1 MRLEAVGL
9 LRVDLLQLAAQ
20 REVARLEQRRG
31 HRPEGNVD
39 ERHGEE
45 EHLAGV
51 GVGVRV
57 RVEFRVKVRARGEE
71 AHLVGVVGGHVAGE
85 LVDPV
90 LGGP

>member
-1 MRLEAVGL
+1 MRLEAGGF

-20 REVARLEQRRG
+20 REVARLEKRRG

-57 RVEFRVKVRARGEE
+57 RVGVRARGEE
-71 AHLVGVVGGHVAGE
+71 AHLVCVIGGHMAGE

>member
-1 MRLEAVGL
+1 MQRCFRRKAGRLEARGL

-45 EHLAGV
+45 EHLV
-51 GVGVRV
+51 GVGVRG
-57 RVEFRVKVRARGEE
+57 RG
-71 AHLVGVVGGHVAGE
+71 
-85 LVDPV
+85 
-90 LGGP
+90 